1 MSLKKVLEQRTI
13 GSAENIPQEVFNRVL
28 IRLKD
33 ECPFFKHSTF
43 MITTDRNSITI
54 ISENDKEQ
62 FESVTLEMEY
72 LRETMKVT
80 TDLYHN
86 NEEVETYLEEKIYAK
101 VFEAMST
108 KFGKELASA
117 PGTAVKVTDTLGLPM
132 LLKMRKELKTSY
144 LGQAVWVVDRTTYN
158 TLMEM
163 LIDNKPLVKS
173 KINEK
178 TGIVELEMLGH
189 SLYVVE
195 TISSDVKLAFVNL
208 KRGFVVR
215 MLNELSVKKLA
226 EVGYTEGI
234 QIYALETMFSG
245 KVIETAAIVQGFYAG
260 TENTEEEP
268 VMVARDISME
278 PEEIVEETKEIVE
291 EKPAKKPARKSAKKA
306 KEVK

>member
-43 MITTDRNSITI
+43 MIATDRNGITI

-62 FESVTLEMEY
+62 FESITLEMEY

-108 KFGKELASA
+108 KFGKELASV

-195 TISSDVKLAFVNL
+195 TISSNVKLAFVNL

-215 MLNELSVKKLA
+215 VLNELSVKKLS
-226 EVGYTEGI
+226 EIGFTEGV

-245 KVIETAAIVQGFYAG
+245 KVIETAAIVQGFY
-260 TENTEEEP
+260 TESRNIEEEP
-268 VMVARDISME
+268 VTMFVE
-278 PEEIVEETKEIVE
+278 PKEVVEETKKIVE
-291 EKPAKKPARKSAKKA
+291 EKPAKKSAKKSTKKA

>member
-54 ISENDKEQ
+54 ISENDREQ
-62 FESVTLEMEY
+62 FESITLEMEY

-101 VFEAMST
+101 VFEAMNT

-189 SLYVVE
+189 ALYVVE
-195 TISSDVKLAFVNL
+195 TISSDVKLVFANL
-208 KRGFVVR
+208 KRGFAVR

-226 EVGYTEGI
+226 EVGYTEGV

-245 KVIETAAIVQGFYAG
+245 KVIETAAIVQGSYA
-260 TENTEEEP
+260 ELRNIEEEP
-268 VMVARDISME
+268 VMFME
-278 PEEIVEETKEIVE
+278 PEEVVEKTKEVVE

>member
-43 MITTDRNSITI
+43 MIATDRNGITI
-54 ISENDKEQ
+54 ISENDEEQ
-62 FESVTLEMEY
+62 FESITLEMEY

-189 SLYVVE
+189 ALYVVE
-195 TISSDVKLAFVNL
+195 TISSNVKLAFVNL

-226 EVGYTEGI
+226 EVGYTEGV

-260 TENTEEEP
+260 TENVEEEP
-268 VMVARDISME
+268 VTMFVES
-278 PEEIVEETKEIVE
+278 EEVVEETKKVEE

>member
-54 ISENDKEQ
+54 ISENDGEQ
-62 FESVTLEMEY
+62 FESITLEMEY

-101 VFEAMST
+101 IFEAMST

-144 LGQAVWVVDRTTYN
+144 LGQAVWVVDRITYN

-195 TISSDVKLAFVNL
+195 TISSNVKLAFVNL

-226 EVGYTEGI
+226 EVGYTEGV

-268 VMVARDISME
+268 VTMFVES
-278 PEEIVEETKEIVE
+278 EEVVEETKKVEE
-291 EKPAKKPARKSAKKA
+291 EKPAKKPARKSTKKA

>member
-43 MITTDRNSITI
+43 MIATDRNGITI
-54 ISENDKEQ
+54 ISENDEEQ
-62 FESVTLEMEY
+62 FESITLEMEY

-132 LLKMRKELKTSY
+132 LLKMRKEL
-144 LGQAVWVVDRTTYN
+144 N
-158 TLMEM
+158 
-163 LIDNKPLVKS
+163 
-173 KINEK
+173 
-178 TGIVELEMLGH
+178 
-189 SLYVVE
+189 
-195 TISSDVKLAFVNL
+195 
-208 KRGFVVR
+208 
-215 MLNELSVKKLA
+215 
-226 EVGYTEGI
+226 
-234 QIYALETMFSG
+234 
-245 KVIETAAIVQGFYAG
+245 
-260 TENTEEEP
+260 
-268 VMVARDISME
+268 
-278 PEEIVEETKEIVE
+278 
-291 EKPAKKPARKSAKKA
+291 
-306 KEVK
+306 

>member
-43 MITTDRNSITI
+43 MIATDRNGITI

-62 FESVTLEMEY
+62 FESITLEMEY

-108 KFGKELASA
+108 KFGKELASV
-117 PGTAVKVTDTLGLPM
+117 PGTAVKVTDTLGLSM

-195 TISSDVKLAFVNL
+195 TISSEVKLVFVNL
-208 KRGFVVR
+208 KRGFAVR
-215 MLNELSVKKLA
+215 MLNELSVKRLA
-226 EVGYTEGI
+226 EVGYTEGV

-245 KVIETAAIVQGFYAG
+245 KVIETAAIVQGFY
-260 TENTEEEP
+260 TESRNIEEEP
-268 VMVARDISME
+268 VTMFVE
-278 PEEIVEETKEIVE
+278 PKEVVEETKKIVE
-291 EKPAKKPARKSAKKA
+291 EKPAKKSAKKSTKKA

>member
-43 MITTDRNSITI
+43 MIATDRNGITI

-62 FESVTLEMEY
+62 FESITLEMEY

-108 KFGKELASA
+108 KFGKELASV
-117 PGTAVKVTDTLGLPM
+117 PGTAVKVTDILGLPM

-195 TISSDVKLAFVNL
+195 TISSEVKLVFVNL
-208 KRGFVVR
+208 KRGFAVR

-226 EVGYTEGI
+226 EVGYTEGV

-245 KVIETAAIVQGFYAG
+245 KVIETAAIVQGFY
-260 TENTEEEP
+260 TESRNIEEEP
-268 VMVARDISME
+268 VTMFVE
-278 PEEIVEETKEIVE
+278 PKEVVEETKKIVE
-291 EKPAKKPARKSAKKA
+291 EKPAKKSAKKSTKKA

>member
-43 MITTDRNSITI
+43 MIATDRNGITI

-62 FESVTLEMEY
+62 FESITLEMEY

-108 KFGKELASA
+108 KFGKELASV

-195 TISSDVKLAFVNL
+195 TISSEVKLVFVNL
-208 KRGFVVR
+208 KRGFSVR

-226 EVGYTEGI
+226 EVGYTEGV

-245 KVIETAAIVQGFYAG
+245 KVIETAAIVQGFY
-260 TENTEEEP
+260 TESRNIEEEP
-268 VMVARDISME
+268 VTMFVE
-278 PEEIVEETKEIVE
+278 PKEVVEETKKIVE
-291 EKPAKKPARKSAKKA
+291 EKPAKKSAKKSTKKA

>member
-54 ISENDKEQ
+54 ISENDGEQ
-62 FESVTLEMEY
+62 FESITLEMEY

-101 VFEAMST
+101 IFEAMST

-144 LGQAVWVVDRTTYN
+144 LGQAVWVVDRITYN

-195 TISSDVKLAFVNL
+195 TISSNVKLAFVNL

-226 EVGYTEGI
+226 EVGYTEGV

-245 KVIETAAIVQGFYAG
+245 KVIETAAIVPGFYAG
-260 TENTEEEP
+260 TANTEEEP
-268 VMVARDISME
+268 VTMFVES
-278 PEEIVEETKEIVE
+278 EEVVEETKKVEE
-291 EKPAKKPARKSAKKA
+291 EKPAKKPARKSTKKA

>member
-43 MITTDRNSITI
+43 MIATDRNGITI
-54 ISENDKEQ
+54 ISENDEEQ

-101 VFEAMST
+101 VFEAMNT

-189 SLYVVE
+189 ALYVVE
-195 TISSDVKLAFVNL
+195 TISSDVKLVFANL
-208 KRGFVVR
+208 KRGFAVR

-226 EVGYTEGI
+226 EVGYTEGV

-260 TENTEEEP
+260 TENVEEEP
-268 VMVARDISME
+268 VTMFVES
-278 PEEIVEETKEIVE
+278 EEVVEETKEVVE

>member
-1 MSLKKVLEQRTI
+1 MSLKKVLEQRAI

-62 FESVTLEMEY
+62 FESITLEMEY

-101 VFEAMST
+101 VFEAMSA

-195 TISSDVKLAFVNL
+195 TISSNVKLAFVNL

-215 MLNELSVKKLA
+215 ILNELSVKKLS
-226 EVGYTEGI
+226 EIGYTEGV

-245 KVIETAAIVQGFYAG
+245 KVIETAAIVQGFY
-260 TENTEEEP
+260 TESRNIEEEP
-268 VMVARDISME
+268 VTMFME
-278 PEEIVEETKEIVE
+278 PEEVVEKIKEVVE
-291 EKPAKKPARKSAKKA
+291 EKPAKKSARKSTKKVKEAK
-306 KEVK
+306 

>member
-43 MITTDRNSITI
+43 MIATDRNGITI

-62 FESVTLEMEY
+62 FESITLEMEY

-108 KFGKELASA
+108 KFGKELASV
-117 PGTAVKVTDTLGLPM
+117 PGTAVKVTDTLGLSM

-195 TISSDVKLAFVNL
+195 TISSEVKLVFVNL
-208 KRGFVVR
+208 KRGFAVR

-226 EVGYTEGI
+226 EVGYTEGV

-245 KVIETAAIVQGFYAG
+245 KVIETAAIVQGFY
-260 TENTEEEP
+260 TESRNIEEEP
-268 VMVARDISME
+268 VTMFVE
-278 PEEIVEETKEIVE
+278 PKEVVEETKKIVE
-291 EKPAKKPARKSAKKA
+291 EKPAKKSAKKSTKKA

>member
-43 MITTDRNSITI
+43 MIATDRNGITI
-54 ISENDKEQ
+54 ISENDEEQ
-62 FESVTLEMEY
+62 FESITLEMEY

-101 VFEAMST
+101 VFEAMNT

-189 SLYVVE
+189 ALYIVE
-195 TISSDVKLAFVNL
+195 TISSDVKLVFANL
-208 KRGFVVR
+208 KRGFAVR

-226 EVGYTEGI
+226 EVGYTEGV

-260 TENTEEEP
+260 TENAEEEP
-268 VMVARDISME
+268 VTMFVES
-278 PEEIVEETKEIVE
+278 EEVVEETKKVEE
-291 EKPAKKPARKSAKKA
+291 EKPAKKPARKSTKKA

>member
-43 MITTDRNSITI
+43 MIATDRNGITI
-54 ISENDKEQ
+54 ISENDEEQ
-62 FESVTLEMEY
+62 FESITLEMEY

-101 VFEAMST
+101 VFEAMNT

-189 SLYVVE
+189 ALYVVE
-195 TISSDVKLAFVNL
+195 TISSNVKLAFVNL

-226 EVGYTEGI
+226 EVGYTEGV

-260 TENTEEEP
+260 TENVEEEP
-268 VMVARDISME
+268 VTMFVES
-278 PEEIVEETKEIVE
+278 EEIVEETKKVEEEE
-291 EKPAKKPARKSAKKA
+291 EKPAKKPARKSTKKA

>member
-1 MSLKKVLEQRTI
+1 MSLKKDLEQRTI

-33 ECPFFKHSTF
+33 ECPFFKYSTF
-43 MITTDRNSITI
+43 MIATDRNGITI

-62 FESVTLEMEY
+62 FESITLEMEY

-108 KFGKELASA
+108 KFGKELASV
-117 PGTAVKVTDTLGLPM
+117 PGTAVKVTDTLGLSM

-195 TISSDVKLAFVNL
+195 TISSEVKLVFVNL
-208 KRGFVVR
+208 KRGFAVR

-226 EVGYTEGI
+226 EVGYTEGV

-245 KVIETAAIVQGFYAG
+245 KVIETAAIVQGFY
-260 TENTEEEP
+260 TESRNIEEEP
-268 VMVARDISME
+268 VTMFVE
-278 PEEIVEETKEIVE
+278 PKEVVEETKKIVE
-291 EKPAKKPARKSAKKA
+291 EKPAKKSAKKSTKKA

>member
-43 MITTDRNSITI
+43 MIATDRNGITI

-101 VFEAMST
+101 VFEAMNT
-108 KFGKELASA
+108 KFGKELASV

-195 TISSDVKLAFVNL
+195 TISNDVKLVFVNL
-208 KRGFVVR
+208 KRGFAVR

-226 EVGYTEGI
+226 EVGYTEGV

-245 KVIETAAIVQGFYAG
+245 KVIETAAIVQGSYVG
-260 TENTEEEP
+260 TRNIEEELEP
-268 VMVARDISME
+268 VAVAMSIE
-278 PEEIVEETKEIVE
+278 PEEVVEETKEVVE